1 MRRRLACFAV
11 LCAFAFAGGARAEMT
26 IPTVDYPALP
36 HHARSPEGFAPDG
49 WEIEKMVVGDL
60 NGDGVADAVLVLH
73 DTDRKNVVKNDGMG
87 ADPFDTNP
95 RILAVVFASKD
106 GGYDLAVEN
115 HLLIPRPT
123 LTNLEDYLSQSGG
136 VEVKNGALRV
146 SLYLFADA
154 GGWDMGTTTYTFR
167 WSPDGFR
174 LIGYDNDDVQRN
186 TGETTNVSINYS
198 TGKMSTTTGHIE
210 SKASKVAWTKAPGGP
225 PLTFE
230 RIGDGMAFDPQ
241 HPDTPGTPDQ

>member
-1 MRRRLACFAV
+1 MRRRLACLAA
-11 LCAFAFAGGARAEMT
+11 LSALAFAGAAWADMT
-26 IPTVDYPALP
+26 IPPVAYPALP
-36 HHARSPEGFAPDG
+36 RQVRSAEGFAPDG
-49 WEIEKMVVGDL
+49 WEIQKMVTGDL
-60 NGDGVADAVLVLH
+60 NGDGLPDLVLVLH
-73 DTDRKNVVKNDGMG
+73 DTDPKNMVKNDGMG

-95 RILAVVFASKD
+95 RILAVAFARKD
-106 GGYDLAVEN
+106 GGYDLVAEN

-123 LTNLEDYLSQSGG
+123 LTNLEDYLSESGG
-136 VEVKNGALRV
+136 VEVKNGTLRV

-167 WSPDGFR
+167 WSPEGFR

-186 TGETTNVSINYS
+186 TGETSDLSIDYS
-198 TGKMSTTTGHIE
+198 TSKMSTTKGHIE
-210 SKASKVAWTKAPGGP
+210 NDAHKVVWTKAPAGP

-241 HPDTPGTPDQ
+241 HPQTPGQPDQ